1 MDNNDAIAIPEG
13 ILGSWS
19 YTKDIFVSLKI
30 NAFIDYAPG
39 EMYDIL
45 NMTNP
50 YEENTD
56 HKLLLY
62 YLRVTAMGVA
72 TTNDT
77 FWLGPFCAKV
87 IAGDKDG
94 DYKLSIISKFPDE
107 EPPLTKHGWTII
119 PPHPIDPSG
128 KGFNTN
134 DQMEIIFGVKLDY
147 HDIYNNRFI
156 NATYNDDGKLT
167 LVITILCKN
176 GKCPSPTFTHKWQV
190 EDKDENGNGTGKYHL
205 EIKGSA
211 EKGCGYNIPMGDNDF
226 INDCLPSNKFENN
239 ASCIC
244 PSCNPHSTTL
254 YKVSIGILLVILVIL
269 LLVKI
274 FKKKS

>member
-1 MDNNDAIAIPEG
+1 MNDDAIAIPEG

-19 YTKDIFVSLKI
+19 YTKDIFTSLKI

-62 YLRVTAMGVA
+62 YLRVTASGA
-72 TTNDT
+72 ASNDT

-94 DYKLSIISKFPDE
+94 DYKLSIISKFPDD
-107 EPPLTKHGWTII
+107 EPPLTNHGWTII
-119 PPHPIDPSG
+119 PTHPLDPDG
-128 KGFNTN
+128 KGFNTD
-134 DQMEIIFGVKLDY
+134 DQMEIIQGVKLDY

-176 GKCPSPTFTHKWQV
+176 GECHVPKRWQV
-190 EDKDENGNGTGKYHL
+190 EDKDENGNGTGKYHI
-205 EIKGSA
+205 EVKGMA

-226 INDCLPSNKFENN
+226 INDCLPTNKFENN
-239 ASCIC
+239 SSCIC
-244 PSCNPHSTTL
+244 PSCNPPSTTL

-274 FKKKS
+274 FKKKR